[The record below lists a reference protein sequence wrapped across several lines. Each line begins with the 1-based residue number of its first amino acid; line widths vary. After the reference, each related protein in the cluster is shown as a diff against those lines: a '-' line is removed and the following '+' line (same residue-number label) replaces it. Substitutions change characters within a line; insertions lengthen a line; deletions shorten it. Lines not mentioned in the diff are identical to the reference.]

1 MWLVLFCCVER
12 MVAMAKAITKRMRDF
27 ADAYLETGNIYQSA
41 IAAGY
46 SENYAKGN
54 AQKLFENERVQAYM
68 TEVLER
74 IQSQKVATVQEVME
88 YLTKGLRQEL
98 EEEQIVVEGCG
109 DGVSE
114 AKVIKKKISLKES
127 NRCAE
132 LLAKRFGILDNK
144 YQVEVITPVF
154 GGEDGLED

>member
-1 MWLVLFCCVER
+1 MHLCCQGWVIG
-12 MVAMAKAITKRMRDF
+12 MAKQITKKMRDF

-54 AQKLFENERVQAYM
+54 AKRLFENERVQTYI
-68 TEVLER
+68 TEVLDK
-74 IQSQKVATVQEVME
+74 IQSQKIATVQEVME

-98 EEEQIVVEGCG
+98 EEEVVVVEGCG

-114 AKVIKKKISLKES
+114 AKVITKKISLKES

-132 LLAKRFGILDNK
+132 LLAKRFGILDNRL
-144 YQVEVITPVF
+144 QLEVTVPVF
-154 GGEDGLED
+154 SGEEGLED